1 MLCILTSKWM
11 LVHVF
16 AWLKTMKN
24 TQKSSQKYLS
34 ILRMR
39 GSRNA
44 HIAKQMHV
52 VTLLRAN
59 EVGFDFS
66 MNISKSFISF
76 LHKIGTENNAPLN
89 AYLKV
94 HILLGG
100 GLCFAL
106 CKPIRK
112 HAIAGQNT
120 QQTVRPFSNNRLK
133 ADYCLLLFYHF
144 IS

>member
-100 GLCFAL
+100 SLFCTMQTHPQA
-106 CKPIRK
+106 CNCWSKYTTNSQ
-112 HAIAGQNT
+112 AIFQ
-120 QQTVRPFSNNRLK
+120 QQTQSRLLPFIILS
-133 ADYCLLLFYHF
+133 FY
-144 IS
+144 